1 MGCGASTGTTG
12 LAPGARSGYAP
23 LGTKPASNFD
33 FADIAKTWHALAKA
47 EDFVKHG
54 TKVNILPERRTGWKT
69 VRIFVSSTFKD
80 FNAEREVLVKEV
92 FPDLRVWCQERRLH
106 LVECDL
112 RWGVPKNTSNELVL
126 RTCLEEID
134 RCVKENTMPYFINM
148 LSERVGW
155 VVKDGDVPSNLL
167 DHYRLFYGLS
177 VTEMEIVHAAYKRIN
192 PNSIFMLR
200 DTSFLQTMPTEH
212 AKRFLDDSD
221 DQAKHHQQKMTV
233 LKGKIQERFPAERV
247 LVYSAEYV
255 GPDEKGKPR
264 LKVSDT
270 FKERVEDFFKERIS
284 EQYPMSA
291 LKEQTTDKYQL
302 AHDAQEAF
310 MKNKSE
316 IVLGRDALVD
326 QIIQYVAE
334 GERDV
339 PLLVLGEP
347 GSGKSSVMARVA
359 DIIEDKAKLGEI
371 KGGGGQQWHI
381 FYHFVGAVPG
391 STDAEP
397 MIHRLLKE
405 LGVITDDSQLPKDL
419 ESASQLCFSILSNT
433 STKPVVILIDA
444 LNQMDDD
451 DPALN
456 MLFVPPKLS
465 PNVRCVFS
473 MIPGTPQHKALM
485 KRESQ
490 PKELPVQPLDMKARE
505 EIVQTFFST
514 YNKQLDPSQFNLLM
528 NKPSTNNPLWLSIA
542 LEELRVHGDFFTV
555 TEKIKS
561 LKEELPGLLSQVLER
576 FEREAGG
583 NLLIATLCMIE
594 VSKGGLLE
602 SELLILLSDE
612 ENLMPPSS
620 GAEKGAR
627 DAPEKRS
634 AAQKGAARGQLSYFK
649 WASVYRVLRPFL
661 RPYGQSGEG
670 RLDFYHRTLSKAIRQ
685 KYFNGQSEEGCDTN
699 TKKLYRWWHSKLA
712 DFFLGLD
719 NIERKEEELPFHLI
733 ELGDTNRLEKVLLD
747 WAMFDRLYRED
758 WSAQL
763 HTYWR
768 QVGDTDRMKTL
779 YLEALHN
786 MENSPDFDEARLALR
801 YEKVARVL
809 SQVGFFE
816 EPKALAEKAMAM
828 EETLLGKRP
837 ERMARLYNLM
847 AKVWDEGVIK
857 KYEFMYRSQLPDL
870 NTCIEWYAK
879 AIDAIKPLAV
889 NSKELKS
896 KWASDMSRITFH
908 LSGWSLR
915 GGNTQRSAQAAL
927 TDGKEYIK
935 AAQQVFE
942 ELNDIGMLAETT
954 MTEGLLCQSA
964 VPEQLK
970 LYEKAKTMCYQV
982 YGEKCILASRIMT
995 NTGIHYEELR
1005 DYLKAYDC
1013 FKKQAYLCV
1022 EIYGPKH
1029 PMTVRSMNTI
1039 REPMYRRIGAQ
1050 LGDPPPP
1057 PAE

>member
-1 MGCGASTGTTG
+1 
-12 LAPGARSGYAP
+12 
-23 LGTKPASNFD
+23 
-33 FADIAKTWHALAKA
+33 
-47 EDFVKHG
+47 
-54 TKVNILPERRTGWKT
+54 
-69 VRIFVSSTFKD
+69 
-80 FNAEREVLVKEV
+80 
-92 FPDLRVWCQERRLH
+92 
-106 LVECDL
+106 
-112 RWGVPKNTSNELVL
+112 
-126 RTCLEEID
+126 
-134 RCVKENTMPYFINM
+134 
-148 LSERVGW
+148 
-155 VVKDGDVPSNLL
+155 
-167 DHYRLFYGLS
+167 
-177 VTEMEIVHAAYKRIN
+177 
-192 PNSIFMLR
+192 
-200 DTSFLQTMPTEH
+200 
-212 AKRFLDDSD
+212 
-221 DQAKHHQQKMTV
+221 
-233 LKGKIQERFPAERV
+233 
-247 LVYSAEYV
+247 
-255 GPDEKGKPR
+255 
-264 LKVSDT
+264 
-270 FKERVEDFFKERIS
+270 
-284 EQYPMSA
+284 
-291 LKEQTTDKYQL
+291 
-302 AHDAQEAF
+302 
-310 MKNKSE
+310 
-316 IVLGRDALVD
+316 
-326 QIIQYVAE
+326 
-334 GERDV
+334 
-339 PLLVLGEP
+339 
-347 GSGKSSVMARVA
+347 
-359 DIIEDKAKLGEI
+359 
-371 KGGGGQQWHI
+371 
-381 FYHFVGAVPG
+381 
-391 STDAEP
+391 
-397 MIHRLLKE
+397 
-405 LGVITDDSQLPKDL
+405 
-419 ESASQLCFSILSNT
+419 
-433 STKPVVILIDA
+433 
-444 LNQMDDD
+444 MDDD

-995 NTGIHYEELR
+995 NTGIHYEELG